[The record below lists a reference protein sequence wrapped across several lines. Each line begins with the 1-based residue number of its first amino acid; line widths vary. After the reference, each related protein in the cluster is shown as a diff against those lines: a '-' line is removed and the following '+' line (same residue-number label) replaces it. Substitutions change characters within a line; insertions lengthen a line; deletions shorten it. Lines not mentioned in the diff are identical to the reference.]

1 MRILHKGVEETRLF
15 RLVYTGSSLTNS
27 NTHYYMLSQNTNN
40 YLSEYSDHSMS
51 QINVISAQVLTALRG
66 IALLLFS
73 IQLTL
78 AGLFVDRLIWLLFAG
93 VIFSIIGLIVAVLS

>member
-1 MRILHKGVEETRLF
+1 
-15 RLVYTGSSLTNS
+15 
-27 NTHYYMLSQNTNN
+27 
-40 YLSEYSDHSMS
+40 MS
-51 QINVISAQVLTALRG
+51 QINDDSAQILIALKG

-93 VIFSIIGLIVAVLS
+93 VIFGIIGLIVVILS